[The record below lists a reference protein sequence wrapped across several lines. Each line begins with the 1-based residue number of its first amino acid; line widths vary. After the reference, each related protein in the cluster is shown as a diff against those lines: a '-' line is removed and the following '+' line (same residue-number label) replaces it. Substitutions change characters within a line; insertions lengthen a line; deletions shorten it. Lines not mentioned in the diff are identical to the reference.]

1 MRYSKEQHAYKYL
14 YLQLEAPLAGTDELV
29 RCSVKLTGSSV
40 LQGVKQCIISDLIT
54 LPVPTVLS
62 ALHSSG
68 SNSVLLQCGSIEHS
82 LIDPSRSDDKENEPL
97 NKI

>member
-1 MRYSKEQHAYKYL
+1 MWYSMYLKEQHAYKYL
-14 YLQLEAPLAGTDELV
+14 YMQLETPLAGTDELV

-40 LQGVKQCIISDLIT
+40 LQGVKQCIISDLIA

-68 SNSVLLQCGSIEHS
+68 SNSVLVQCGSIEP
-82 LIDPSRSDDKENEPL
+82 DPSRSENKENEPL

>member
-1 MRYSKEQHAYKYL
+1 M
-14 YLQLEAPLAGTDELV
+14 QLEAPLAGTDELV

-68 SNSVLLQCGSIEHS
+68 SNSVLVQCGSIE
-82 LIDPSRSDDKENEPL
+82 LDPSRSEDKENEPL